1 MLGSPDQPGMIP
13 RAMRQIFESSQRLE
27 KQGWA
32 FQMQASML
40 EIYNEELRDL
50 LGKRPKASQPETKK
64 HQVSNPPSPGAG
76 SGGRSRGDGPSPS
89 EFADPYLDPLRLFL
103 TVPHSSLLL
112 TLR

>member
-64 HQVSNPPSPGAG
+64 HQVRASTPPPSRFG
-76 SGGRSRGDGPSPS
+76 SPS
-89 EFADPYLDPLRLFL
+89 
-103 TVPHSSLLL
+103 LLP
-112 TLR
+112 R